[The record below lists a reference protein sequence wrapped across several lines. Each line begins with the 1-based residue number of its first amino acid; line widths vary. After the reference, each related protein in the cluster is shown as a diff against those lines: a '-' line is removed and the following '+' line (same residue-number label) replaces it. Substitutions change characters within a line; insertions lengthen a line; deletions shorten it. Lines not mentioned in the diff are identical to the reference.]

1 MASLSATPAN
11 WTRAIHDTAT
21 QFMNAD
27 VCFYEEVGGG
37 EYNPITGAG
46 GDPGVSV
53 TWRGKARVQQLR
65 SAQKFATDYQAE
77 ANRTFRFQLDPDD
90 NVPFLPQG
98 AKARVLSA
106 GGGDVHLEELVF
118 VVDSAINA
126 SHQAVKTVELT
137 ATMDRQDWQWPVMP
151 TVRIDAV
158 ESRTGGIALEASV
171 TGIDSPIVN
180 PLVVIDGIEVELP
193 TLSIDFN
200 GWSGAIHASIDGD
213 ITAVTL
219 VAENIAGAVFSETW
233 VLAGGVWG
241 AT

>member
-1 MASLSATPAN
+1 MASLSPAPTN
-11 WTRAIHDTAT
+11 WTDAIHDTAVL
-21 QFMNAD
+21 FMNAD
-27 VCFYEEVGGG
+27 VCFYEEVDGG
-37 EYNPITGAG
+37 EYNPVTGAG

-53 TWRGKARVQQLR
+53 AWRGKARVQQLR

-77 ANRTFRFQLDPDD
+77 ANRAFRFQLDPDD

-98 AKARVLSA
+98 TKARVLNA
-106 GGGDVHLEELVF
+106 GGGDIDLEKLVY
-118 VVDSAINA
+118 VVDSAVNA

-137 ATMDRQDWQWPVMP
+137 ATMDRQDWQWPVLP

-171 TGIDSPIVN
+171 TGMDSPIVN
-180 PLVVIDGIEVELP
+180 PLVVINGVEIELP
-193 TLSIDFN
+193 ALSIDFN

-219 VAENIAGAVFSETW
+219 AAENLAGAALSETW

-241 AT
+241 AA